1 MRIGIRIPS
10 AGPLAGPEA
19 LAAVASAAE
28 ELGYDSVWVTEHFA
42 LPDEYAASYSYT
54 PTGKSWW
61 TADSPHLEVFNT
73 LSWVAART
81 ERVRLG
87 TSVVVLPFRNPVV
100 LAKSVATLDVLS
112 GGRAILGVGV
122 GWLEPEFAA
131 LAVPMGERAARTN
144 ECLGAIRALLSQE
157 RPAFEGE
164 RHRFDGAFGFAPKPV
179 QRPWPPIW
187 VGGESRAAL
196 ERVVRYGDGWHPGA
210 LTPEALAPKLVLL
223 DHICAERGRDRSEIE
238 ISLRAL
244 PAMPWEDSYLE
255 AYRELGVSLVIF
267 DPAYTHTELGDYLR
281 EVEAY
286 ARFVAA

>member
-1 MRIGIRIPS
+1 MKIGIRIPS
-10 AGPLAGPEA
+10 AGPLAGPDA

-28 ELGYDSVWVTEHFA
+28 QLGYDSLWVTEHFV
-42 LPDEYAASYSYT
+42 LPDEYAANYSYT
-54 PTGKSWW
+54 ATGKSWW

-73 LSWVAART
+73 LAWVAART

-100 LAKSVATLDVLS
+100 LAKSIATLDVLS
-112 GGRAILGVGV
+112 GGRFIFGVGV

-131 LAVPMGERAARTN
+131 LSVPIRERAARTN
-144 ECLGAIRALLSQE
+144 ECLAAVRSLLAEE
-157 RPAFEGE
+157 RPSHAGE
-164 RHRFDGAFGFAPKPV
+164 RYAFDGGFGFAPKPV

-196 ERVVRYGDGWHPGA
+196 ERVVTYGDGWHPGA
-210 LTPEALAPKLVLL
+210 LTPEALAPKLELL
-223 DHICAERGRDRSEIE
+223 DRICAERGRDRAEIE

-244 PAMPWEDSYLE
+244 PAMPWEDRYLE
-255 AYRELGVSLVIF
+255 EYAALGVGTLIF
-267 DPAYTHTELGDYLR
+267 DPAYTHTDVGDYLR

-286 ARFVAA
+286 ARFIA